1 MCLISGNKSVQQSCE
16 RVACRFISC
25 AFVLSPFSESP
36 RHRNPN
42 FSSSL
47 FSEKGF
53 LPAKAAPGIS
63 SSVRITA
70 SETRLVEAIFAVI
83 DHPWP
88 TKPRFHVFETRL
100 SRAAAIYEYGVYSF
114 SFHASSDRE
123 YFWSKFCSKLSD
135 IVAGVKI

>member
-1 MCLISGNKSVQQSCE
+1 MCLISGSKSVQQSCE
-16 RVACRFISC
+16 RVAYRFTSC

-42 FSSSL
+42 FRSSL
-47 FSEKGF
+47 FSEKEF

-70 SETRLVEAIFAVI
+70 SETRLVETIFAVI
-83 DHPWP
+83 YHPWA

-100 SRAAAIYEYGVYSF
+100 FRAAAIYEYGVLRNTTLINYRPSGP
-114 SFHASSDRE
+114 
-123 YFWSKFCSKLSD
+123 
-135 IVAGVKI
+135 I